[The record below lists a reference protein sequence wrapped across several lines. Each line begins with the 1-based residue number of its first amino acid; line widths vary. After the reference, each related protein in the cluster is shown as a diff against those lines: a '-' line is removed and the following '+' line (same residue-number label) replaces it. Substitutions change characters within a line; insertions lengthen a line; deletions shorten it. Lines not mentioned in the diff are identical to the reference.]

1 MIAARPALLA
11 ADRCF
16 STSGP
21 ERSEATGYHRVV
33 ATPTSVDLD
42 LAGLRGQFPALSLR
56 VNGDPVV
63 YLDNPAGTQVPQR
76 VIDRTAEYWREMN
89 GNHGGLFA
97 TSVAS
102 DARIEEAR
110 RAAATFLN
118 ARSTE
123 EVVFGANM
131 TTLTFA
137 FSRAMGREFRP
148 GDEIVVTRL
157 EHDGNVSPWLALE
170 EQGVKVRVA
179 DIVLPECSLD
189 MEDLARQ
196 ITPKTR
202 LVAVTHAS
210 NAVGT
215 IPDLK
220 AVARLAHS
228 VGAWLWVD
236 AVHYGPHGL
245 IDVQAINCDF
255 LVCSSYKFYGPHL
268 GLLYGRR
275 ELLERLRPYKVR
287 PATEELPSRW
297 ETGTPNLECLSG
309 LLGTFEYLAEVGGA
323 SRVDRSAMEAA
334 MLRIQA
340 HERALVA
347 RLIQGLQAIDGI
359 EIYGVTDLERLEQ
372 RAPTV
377 SLTWKP
383 YRPEALARWLAD
395 RQIFTWHGDHYAT
408 ELMRRLG
415 LEHSGGTLRI
425 GIAHYNT
432 ASEVDLLLEVLAGY
446 RG

>member
-1 MIAARPALLA
+1 MAL
-11 ADRCF
+11 
-16 STSGP
+16 
-21 ERSEATGYHRVV
+21 
-33 ATPTSVDLD
+33 PTTVDLD
-42 LAGLRGQFPALSLR
+42 LAAVRSQFPALGLR
-56 VNGDPVV
+56 VDGDPVV
-63 YLDNPAGTQVPQR
+63 YLDNPAGTQVPQQ
-76 VIDRTAEYWREMN
+76 VIERTAEYWRVMN
-89 GNHGGLFA
+89 GNHGGVFT
-97 TSVAS
+97 TSARS

-110 RAAATFLN
+110 RAAAAFLN
-118 ARSTE
+118 AGSVD

-137 FSRAMGREFRP
+137 LSRAIGRELKA

-170 EQGVKVRVA
+170 ERGVRVRVA
-179 DIVLPECSLD
+179 DITVPDCRLD
-189 MEDLARQ
+189 MDDLARQ

-220 AVARLAHS
+220 AVARLAHA

-236 AVHYGPHGL
+236 AVHYGPHGS
-245 IDVQAINCDF
+245 IDVQAIPCDF

-287 PATEELPSRW
+287 PATDDVPSRW

-309 LLGTFEYLAEVGGA
+309 LLGAFEYLAGVGGA
-323 SRVDRSAMEAA
+323 RQVDRAAMETA
-334 MLRIQA
+334 MQRIQA
-340 HERALVA
+340 HERALAA
-347 RLIQGLQAIDGI
+347 RLIDGLQRIQGI
-359 EIYGVTDLERLEQ
+359 QLFGISDLAQLEE
-372 RAPTV
+372 RAPTI
-377 SLTWKP
+377 SLTWP
-383 YRPEALARWLAD
+383 PHRPEGLARWLAE

-415 LEHSGGTLRI
+415 LDERGGTLRI

-432 ASEVDLLLEVLAGY
+432 ATEIDLVLEVLAGFP
-446 RG
+446 G